1 MKRIAV
7 HTAYLFVLAFSAL
20 SSVCAQETDWK
31 VGMAR
36 VKITPPQPVHMAG
49 YAARNKPYES
59 VHDDLFAKVLVLE
72 DKSGTRG
79 VLVTTDL
86 IGFSAQI
93 ATPLRERVAA
103 KTKTTADSVLVS
115 SSHTHTG
122 PTLSLDRTPPEVKSP
137 ADAERTAAYT
147 SELCDKIV

>member
-1 MKRIAV
+1 MRRIAV
-7 HTAYLFVLAFSAL
+7 HIALFVVFTGSAL
-20 SSVCAQETDWK
+20 ALVRAQEADWK
-31 VGMAR
+31 VGLAR

-49 YAARNKPYES
+49 YSARNKPYES

-93 ATPLRERVAA
+93 GTPLRERVAD
-103 KTKTTADSVLVS
+103 KTKATASSVIVS
-115 SSHTHTG
+115 SS
-122 PTLSLDRTPPEVKSP
+122 
-137 ADAERTAAYT
+137 
-147 SELCDKIV
+147 